1 MAYVRC
7 PECQL
12 MLFRAPGDSPQAC
25 PRCAVHMVDLPMEAS
40 VASGNSYGRQVV
52 ARSQHLRDLA
62 RRASEL
68 AEAERRIAD
77 QPVER
82 TGARAA

>member
-12 MLFRAPGDSPQAC
+12 MLFSGPGDAAEPC
-25 PRCAVHMVDLPMEAS
+25 PRCEIPMVELPMEAPL
-40 VASGNSYGRQVV
+40 AQGDSYGRQVV

-62 RRASEL
+62 RRAAEL
-68 AEAERRIAD
+68 AEAERRVAD
-77 QPVER
+77 QPVKR
-82 TGARAA
+82 PGIRAA